1 MSTQVTPTRS
11 SAKQDR
17 FSIRASTEEK
27 ALVERAAEVSRMSMS
42 QFVIQAAVRSAE
54 TALADQTRFT
64 LAPDQ
69 WAAFTDALDRP
80 AREIAELKAAAA
92 KESPFSGR

>member
-1 MSTQVTPTRS
+1 MSTHVAAMRP

-17 FSIRASTEEK
+17 FSIRTSTEEK
-27 ALVERAAEVSRMSMS
+27 ALVERAAELSRMSMS
-42 QFVIQAAVRSAE
+42 QFVVQAAVRSAE
-54 TALADQTRFT
+54 TVLADQTRFT
-64 LAPDQ
+64 LAPDM